1 MKKFVQFGFT
11 IGLMALSVSAMDRI
25 NVYKQ
30 KGAVAILK
38 NEHKEVLAMIPDLE
52 TKLREELFSE
62 VQKSPDLRVLHLS
75 GKSDRSNL
83 HLLRA
88 EGDILEKFLQESNE
102 LHTLKLLHIDCDCIR
117 QPIFTKLPLTL
128 QNLDLTGCFLLPY
141 QSEPLL
147 VSLKSCPELKSLVL
161 SKNHLLDCSEEKVK
175 DFFKSLPKA
184 LEILKLG
191 HCALSENQAV
201 ALFKILPSLK
211 NLRTLDLSFIIL
223 GDLLSPNAF
232 EKCFPESLEI
242 LDLSECEIKGD
253 QSKILLETMSKLK
266 KLEEVHLNE
275 NKNIDCT
282 TLVEKLNKL
291 PKLKTLSIRGVG
303 SPKISE
309 DFSSNIRIEVDREKA
324 VLAES
329 NYDFLKPPVSLVKMN
344 DGRYEWH
351 SVGFNR
357 HVGQYILL

>member
-62 VQKSPDLRVLHLS
+62 VQKSPHLRVLHLS

-128 QNLDLTGCFLLPY
+128 QNLDLTGCRLLPSK
-141 QSEPLL
+141 SEPLL
-147 VSLKSCPELKSLVL
+147 VSLKSCPKLTSLVL
-161 SKNHLLDCSEEKVK
+161 SKNKLLYNENAE
-175 DFFKSLPKA
+175 DFFNSLPQT

-191 HCALSENQAV
+191 HCTLSVQQAA

-211 NLRTLDLSFIIL
+211 NLRTLDLSFINLAIL
-223 GDLLSPNAF
+223 SSNAF
-232 EKCFPESLEI
+232 QKCFPQSLER
-242 LDLSECEIKGD
+242 LDLSECEITCE
-253 QSKILLETMSKLK
+253 QSKVLLDTMSTLK
-266 KLEEVHLNE
+266 ELQEVHLNE

-282 TLVEKLNKL
+282 TLKKLNKL

-303 SPKISE
+303 LPKISE